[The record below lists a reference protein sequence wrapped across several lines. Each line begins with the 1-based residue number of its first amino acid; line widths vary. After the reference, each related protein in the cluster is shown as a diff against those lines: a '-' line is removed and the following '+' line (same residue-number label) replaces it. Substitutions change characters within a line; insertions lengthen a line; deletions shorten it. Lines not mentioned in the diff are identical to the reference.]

1 MFPKLALI
9 DMLKNEDPH
18 SHSDHQNKTLQ
29 VIPLEPV
36 WKILIF
42 GCLKVRCLLTPQV
55 YYLLKMR
62 KGEKLANKYHP
73 ECLLTFSLPP
83 YYIKYLQNKHCTE
96 NEHHYQILHSNL
108 HLVPWE
114 NDFQWIVSLSLL
126 RQFNHPSTHLP
137 THLLLGLFILSTSVY

>member
-1 MFPKLALI
+1 
-9 DMLKNEDPH
+9 MLKNEDPH
-18 SHSDHQNKTLQ
+18 SHSDHLNKTLQ
-29 VIPLEPV
+29 VIPLIESV

-42 GCLKVRCLLTPQV
+42 GCSKVKCLLTPQV

-62 KGEKLANKYHP
+62 KGEKLAKKYHP

-108 HLVPWE
+108 HLVPSE
-114 NDFQWIVSLSLL
+114 NDFQWIVSSSLL
-126 RQFNHPSTHLP
+126 RQFNHPSTHLR